1 MMETPYI
8 KPLLAKN
15 RPIWIM
21 GVHDVLS
28 AKIAERAG
36 FDAVGV
42 QSLQMGFVNGQPD
55 TGVIT
60 PTELLDTVRKIRR
73 SISLPIMVDFEQ
85 GFGDVYAAV
94 YWLHEFER
102 AGAAALHID
111 DCGMI
116 YKCVFCP
123 PHVPELESCESTA
136 EKIRALV
143 GERYNSN
150 FMIFGRASSFACTK
164 FHTDKERREDWV
176 RRSRAYKAAG
186 SDAIFAIAPSLEHAS
201 FFRSQIEVP
210 MVIIRTLGT
219 QLKNQEDR
227 LEYDNRLME
236 ASVDDLF
243 QLGYQLQCEPS
254 TLLGV
259 AARAMYD
266 AAVRE
271 RKSGRMIDL
280 QDQHGNLYDILNTW
294 MNVPEVIRIRETYC
308 GPNKSG
314 GRDDQ

>member
-1 MMETPYI
+1 MPHTPYL
-8 KPLLAKN
+8 KPLLELN

-28 AKIAERAG
+28 AKIAEQAG

-60 PTELLDTVRKIRR
+60 PTEMLDTVRKIRR

-85 GFGDVYAAV
+85 GFGDVYAV
-94 YWLHEFER
+94 VHWLHEFER

-123 PHVPELESCESTA
+123 PHVPRLESVESTC

-143 GERYNSN
+143 GERYDDN
-150 FMIFGRASSFACTK
+150 FMIFGRASSFACTQ
-164 FHTDKERREDWV
+164 FTNDQQRRDDWV
-176 RRSRAYKAAG
+176 RRSLAYKAAG
-186 SDAIFAIAPSLEHAS
+186 SDAIFAIAPSLDHAQ
-201 FFRSQIEVP
+201 FFRQQIEGP

-219 QLKNQEDR
+219 QMKTKEDR

-243 QLGYQLQCEPS
+243 KLGYQLQCEPT

-259 AARAMYD
+259 AANAMLN
-266 AAVRE
+266 AARRE
-271 RKSGRMIDL
+271 RLSGRMIDL
-280 QDQHGNLYDILNTW
+280 QDEHGNLYDLLNTW
-294 MNVPEVIRIRETYC
+294 MNVPEVIRIRKTYC
-308 GPNKSG
+308 DPA
-314 GRDDQ
+314 Q

>member
-1 MMETPYI
+1 MTPIPYF
-8 KPLLAKN
+8 KPLLQDN

-28 AKIAERAG
+28 AKIAEKAG
-36 FDAVGV
+36 YDAVGV
-42 QSLQMGFVNGQPD
+42 QSLQMAFVNGQPD

-60 PTELLDTVRKIRR
+60 PAEMLDTVRKIRR
-73 SISLPIMVDFEQ
+73 SISLPIMIDFEQ

-111 DCGMI
+111 DCGSL

-123 PHVPELESCESTA
+123 PHVPELETMESTS

-143 GERYNSN
+143 GERHSDE
-150 FMIFGRASSFACTK
+150 FMIFGRASSFACSK
-164 FHTDKERREDWV
+164 FTTDEERRADWV
-176 RRSRAYKAAG
+176 QRSQAYKRAG
-186 SDAIFAIAPSLEHAS
+186 SDAIFAIAPSLDHAA
-201 FFRSQIEVP
+201 FFRSQIEGP

-219 QLKNQEDR
+219 QMKQKEDR
-227 LEYDNRLME
+227 LEYDDRLME

-243 QLGYQLQCEPS
+243 RLGYQLQCEPS

-259 AARAMYD
+259 AANAMFK

-271 RKSGRMIDL
+271 RASGRMIDL
-280 QDQHGNLYDILNTW
+280 QAEHGNLYDILNTW

-308 GPNKSG
+308 DK
-314 GRDDQ
+314 

>member
-1 MMETPYI
+1 MTSTPYFT
-8 KPLLAKN
+8 PLLQEN

-28 AKIAERAG
+28 AKIAEKAG

-42 QSLQMGFVNGQPD
+42 QSLQMAFVNGQPD

-111 DCGMI
+111 DCGSI

-123 PHVPELESCESTA
+123 PHVPELESMESTS

-143 GERYNSN
+143 GERYNRE
-150 FMIFGRASSFACTK
+150 FMIFGRASSYACTK
-164 FHTDKERREDWV
+164 FKSEEERRADWV
-176 RRSRAYKAAG
+176 RRSQAYKRAG
-186 SDAIFAIAPSLEHAS
+186 SDAIFAIAPSLDHAE
-201 FFRSQIEVP
+201 FFRSQIEGP

-219 QLKNQEDR
+219 QLQHKADR
-227 LEYDNRLME
+227 LQYDNRLIE
-236 ASVDDLF
+236 ASVDDLYR
-243 QLGYQLQCEPS
+243 LGYQLQCEPS

-259 AARAMYD
+259 AANAMLQ

-271 RKSGRMIDL
+271 RASGRMIDL
-280 QDQHGNLYDILNTW
+280 ADQHGNLYDILNTW
-294 MNVPEVIRIRETYC
+294 MNVPEVIRIRQTYC
-308 GPNKSG
+308 DK
-314 GRDDQ
+314 

>member
-1 MMETPYI
+1 MHETPYI
-8 KPLLAKN
+8 KPLLKVN

-28 AKIAERAG
+28 AMIAEKAG

-60 PTELLDTVRKIRR
+60 PSELLETVRKIRR
-73 SISLPIMVDFEQ
+73 SVRLPIMVDFEQ

-111 DCGMI
+111 DCGLI

-123 PHVPELESCESTA
+123 PHVPELESMESTC

-143 GERYNSN
+143 GERYNEN
-150 FMIFGRASSFACTK
+150 FMIFGRASSYACTK
-164 FHTDKERREDWV
+164 FQDEESRRADWV
-176 RRSRAYKAAG
+176 RRSQAYKRAG
-186 SDAIFAIAPSLEHAS
+186 ADAIFAIAPSLDHAS
-201 FFRSQIEVP
+201 FFRKQIEGP

-219 QLKNQEDR
+219 QMKEKENR
-227 LEYDNRLME
+227 LEYDNRLMQ

-254 TLLGV
+254 TMLGV
-259 AARAMYD
+259 AANAMLK
-266 AAVRE
+266 AAIRE
-271 RKSGRMIDL
+271 RESGRMIDL
-280 QDQHGNLYDILNTW
+280 EGEHGNLYDILNTW
-294 MNVPEVIRIRETYC
+294 MNVPEVIRIRQTYC
-308 GPNKSG
+308 DK
-314 GRDDQ
+314 R

>member
-1 MMETPYI
+1 MISTPYFQ
-8 KPLLAKN
+8 PLLREN

-28 AKIAERAG
+28 AKIAEKAG

-42 QSLQMGFVNGQPD
+42 QSLQMAFVNGQPD

-60 PTELLDTVRKIRR
+60 PAELLDTVRKIRR

-102 AGAAALHID
+102 AGAAVLHID
-111 DCGMI
+111 DCGSI

-123 PHVPELESCESTA
+123 PHVPELESMESTC

-143 GERYNSN
+143 GERYSSQ
-150 FMIFGRASSFACTK
+150 FMIFGRASSYACTK
-164 FHTDKERREDWV
+164 FQNDNERRADWV
-176 RRSRAYKAAG
+176 RRSQAYKRAG
-186 SDAIFAIAPSLEHAS
+186 SDAIFAIAPSLEHAE
-201 FFRSQIEVP
+201 FFRSQIDGP

-219 QLKNQEDR
+219 ELKQKSDR

-243 QLGYQLQCEPS
+243 RLGYQLQCEPS

-259 AARAMYD
+259 AANAMFQ

-271 RKSGRMIDL
+271 RASGRMIDL
-280 QDQHGNLYDILNTW
+280 ANEHGNLYDILNTW
-294 MNVPEVIRIRETYC
+294 MNVPEVIRIRQKYC
-308 GPNKSG
+308 DK
-314 GRDDQ
+314 

>member
-1 MMETPYI
+1 MDTPYI
-8 KPLLAKN
+8 KPLLKEN

-36 FDAVGV
+36 YDAVGV

-55 TGVIT
+55 TGVIP
-60 PTELLDTVRKIRR
+60 PTELLETVRKIRR
-73 SISLPIMVDFEQ
+73 SISLPIMIDFEQ

-94 YWLHEFER
+94 HWLHEFER

-111 DCGMI
+111 DCGML

-123 PHVPELESCESTA
+123 PHVPVLETQQSTA

-143 GERYNSN
+143 GERFNDD
-150 FMIFGRASSFACTK
+150 FMIFGRASSFACTA
-164 FHTDKERREDWV
+164 FSNDDQRRADWV
-176 RRSRAYKAAG
+176 RRSQAYKEAG
-186 SDAIFAIAPSLEHAS
+186 SDAIFAIAPSLEHAQ
-201 FFRSQIEVP
+201 FFRSQIEGP

-219 QLKNQEDR
+219 TMKQKEDR

-243 QLGYQLQCEPS
+243 ELGYQLQCEPS

-259 AARAMYD
+259 AANAMMK

-271 RKSGRMIDL
+271 RESGRMIDL
-280 QDQHGNLYDILNTW
+280 EEEHGNLYDILNTW
-294 MNVPEVIRIRETYC
+294 MNVPEVLRIRQTYC
-308 GPNKSG
+308 EKN
-314 GRDDQ
+314 

>member
-1 MMETPYI
+1 MISTPYFQ
-8 KPLLAKN
+8 PLLREN

-28 AKIAERAG
+28 AKIAEKAG

-42 QSLQMGFVNGQPD
+42 QSLQMAFVNGQPD
-55 TGVIT
+55 TGVIA

-111 DCGMI
+111 DCGSI

-123 PHVPELESCESTA
+123 PHVPELETMESTC

-143 GERYNSN
+143 GERYSSQ
-150 FMIFGRASSFACTK
+150 FMIFGRASSYACTK
-164 FHTDKERREDWV
+164 FQNDSERRADWV
-176 RRSRAYKAAG
+176 RRSQAYKRAG
-186 SDAIFAIAPSLEHAS
+186 SDAIFAIAPSLEHAE
-201 FFRSQIEVP
+201 FFRSQIDGP

-219 QLKNQEDR
+219 ELKQKSDR

-259 AARAMYD
+259 AANAMFQ

-271 RKSGRMIDL
+271 RASGRMIDL
-280 QDQHGNLYDILNTW
+280 ANEHGNLYDILNTW
-294 MNVPEVIRIRETYC
+294 MNVPEVIRIRQKYC
-308 GPNKSG
+308 DK
-314 GRDDQ
+314 

>member
-1 MMETPYI
+1 MLTVPYI
-8 KPLLAKN
+8 KPLLQQN

-28 AKIAERAG
+28 AKIAEKAG

-123 PHVPELESCESTA
+123 PHVPELESMERTA

-143 GERYNSN
+143 GERFNED

-164 FHTDKERREDWV
+164 FHTDEARREDWV
-176 RRSRAYKAAG
+176 RRSLAYKAAG
-186 SDAIFAIAPSLEHAS
+186 SDAIFAIAPSLEHAQ
-201 FFRSQIEVP
+201 FFRKHIEGP

-219 QLKNQEDR
+219 QMKKKEDR

-243 QLGYQLQCEPS
+243 DLGYQLQCEPS

-259 AARAMYD
+259 AANAMMK
-266 AAVRE
+266 AAERE
-271 RKSGRMIDL
+271 RRSGRMIDL
-280 QDQHGNLYDILNTW
+280 QEEHGNLYDILNTW
-294 MNVPEVIRIRETYC
+294 MNVPEVNRIRKTYC
-308 GPNKSG
+308 DPN
-314 GRDDQ
+314 

>member
-1 MMETPYI
+1 MMTTPNFT
-8 KPLLAKN
+8 PLLREN

-21 GVHDVLS
+21 GVHDALS
-28 AKIAERAG
+28 AKIAEKAG

-42 QSLQMGFVNGQPD
+42 QSLQMAFVNGQPD

-60 PTELLDTVRKIRR
+60 PSELLDTVRKIRR

-111 DCGMI
+111 DCGSI

-123 PHVPELESCESTA
+123 PHVPELESMESTS
-136 EKIRALV
+136 EKIRALA
-143 GERYNSN
+143 GERYNRE
-150 FMIFGRASSFACTK
+150 FMIFGRASSYACTK
-164 FHTDKERREDWV
+164 FKREEERRADWV
-176 RRSRAYKAAG
+176 RRSQAYKRAG
-186 SDAIFAIAPSLEHAS
+186 SDAIFAIAPSLDHAE
-201 FFRSQIEVP
+201 FFRSQIEGP

-219 QLKNQEDR
+219 QLQQKADR
-227 LEYDNRLME
+227 LQYDNRLME
-236 ASVDDLF
+236 ASVDDLYR
-243 QLGYQLQCEPS
+243 LGYQLQCEPS

-259 AARAMYD
+259 AANAMLQ

-271 RKSGRMIDL
+271 RASGRMIDL
-280 QDQHGNLYDILNTW
+280 ADQHGNLYDILNTW
-294 MNVPEVIRIRETYC
+294 MNVPEVIRIRQTYC
-308 GPNKSG
+308 DK
-314 GRDDQ
+314 

>member
-1 MMETPYI
+1 MLDTPYI
-8 KPLLAKN
+8 KPLLKEN

-28 AKIAERAG
+28 AKIAEKAG
-36 FDAVGV
+36 YDAVGV

-55 TGVIT
+55 TGVIP

-73 SISLPIMVDFEQ
+73 SIDLPIMIDFEQ

-94 YWLHEFER
+94 HWLHEFER
-102 AGAAALHID
+102 AGASALHID
-111 DCGMI
+111 DCGML

-123 PHVPELESCESTA
+123 PHVPTLETMESTA

-143 GERYNSN
+143 GERFNED
-150 FMIFGRASSFACTK
+150 FMIFGRASSYACTA
-164 FHTDKERREDWV
+164 FQSEDERRADWV
-176 RRSRAYKAAG
+176 RRSLAYKEAG
-186 SDAIFAIAPSLEHAS
+186 SDAIFAIAPSIEHAEY
-201 FFRSQIEVP
+201 FRSQIEGP

-219 QLKNQEDR
+219 TMKKKEDR

-243 QLGYQLQCEPS
+243 KLGYQLQCEPS

-259 AARAMYD
+259 AANTMMK
-266 AAVRE
+266 AALRE

-280 QDQHGNLYDILNTW
+280 EEEHGNLYDILNNW
-294 MNVPEVIRIRETYC
+294 MNVPEVLRIRETYC
-308 GPNKSG
+308 D
-314 GRDDQ
+314 R

>member
-1 MMETPYI
+1 MLDPPYI
-8 KPLLAKN
+8 KPLLKEN

-28 AKIAERAG
+28 AKIAEKAG
-36 FDAVGV
+36 YDAVGV

-55 TGVIT
+55 TGVIP

-73 SISLPIMVDFEQ
+73 SINLPIMIDFEQ

-94 YWLHEFER
+94 HWLHEFER

-111 DCGMI
+111 DCGML

-123 PHVPELESCESTA
+123 PHVPTLETMESTA

-143 GERYNSN
+143 GERFNEN

-164 FHTDKERREDWV
+164 FTTDGERRDDWV
-176 RRSRAYKAAG
+176 RRSQEYKRAG
-186 SDAIFAIAPSLEHAS
+186 SDAIFAIAPSIEHAE
-201 FFRSQIEVP
+201 FFRSQVDGP

-219 QLKNQEDR
+219 QMKQKEDR

-243 QLGYQLQCEPS
+243 KLGYQLQCEPS

-259 AARAMYD
+259 AAGAMMK
-266 AAVRE
+266 AALRE

-280 QDQHGNLYDILNTW
+280 EDEHGNLYDILNTW
-294 MNVPEVIRIRETYC
+294 MNVPEVLRIRETYC
-308 GPNKSG
+308 DK
-314 GRDDQ
+314 R

>member
-1 MMETPYI
+1 MFDTPYL
-8 KPLLAKN
+8 KPLLEED

-28 AKIAERAG
+28 AKIAEKAG
-36 FDAVGV
+36 YDAVGV

-55 TGVIT
+55 TGVIP

-73 SISLPIMVDFEQ
+73 SISLPIMIDFEQ

-94 YWLHEFER
+94 HWLHEFER
-102 AGAAALHID
+102 AGASALHID
-111 DCGMI
+111 DCGML

-123 PHVPELESCESTA
+123 PHVPTLETMESTA

-143 GERYNSN
+143 GERFSED
-150 FMIFGRASSFACTK
+150 FMIFGRASSFACTAFK
-164 FHTDKERREDWV
+164 SDQERREDWV
-176 RRSRAYKAAG
+176 RRSQAYKEAG
-186 SDAIFAIAPSLEHAS
+186 SDAIFAIAPSIEHAE
-201 FFRSQIEVP
+201 FFRGQIEGP

-219 QLKNQEDR
+219 AMKKKEDR

-243 QLGYQLQCEPS
+243 KLGYQIQCEPS

-259 AARAMYD
+259 AANAMMK
-266 AAVRE
+266 AALRE
-271 RKSGRMIDL
+271 RESGRMIDL
-280 QDQHGNLYDILNTW
+280 EEEHGNLYDILNAW
-294 MNVPEVIRIRETYC
+294 MNVPEVLRIRETYC
-308 GPNKSG
+308 DK
-314 GRDDQ
+314 

>member
-1 MMETPYI
+1 MAVLDTPYI
-8 KPLLAKN
+8 KPLLREN

-28 AKIAERAG
+28 AKIAEKAG

-94 YWLHEFER
+94 HWLHEFER
-102 AGAAALHID
+102 AGAAAIHID

-123 PHVPELESCESTA
+123 PHVPELESMESTC

-143 GERYNSN
+143 GERFSDQ

-164 FHTDKERREDWV
+164 FHSDEERRADWV
-176 RRSRAYKAAG
+176 RRSQAYKMAG

-201 FFRSQIEVP
+201 FFRSQVDGP

-219 QLKNQEDR
+219 QMKQKEDR
-227 LEYDNRLME
+227 LEYDNRFME

-243 QLGYQLQCEPS
+243 KLGYQLQCEPS

-259 AARAMYD
+259 AANAMLK
-266 AAVRE
+266 AALRE
-271 RKSGRMIDL
+271 RESGRMIEL
-280 QDQHGNLYDILNTW
+280 EQEHGNLYDILQTW
-294 MNVPEVIRIRETYC
+294 MNVPEVIRIRQTYC
-308 GPNKSG
+308 DKK
-314 GRDDQ
+314 

>member
-1 MMETPYI
+1 MTATPYF
-8 KPLLAKN
+8 KPLLLEN

-28 AKIAERAG
+28 AKIAEKAG

-42 QSLQMGFVNGQPD
+42 QSLQMAFVNGQPD

-85 GFGDVYAAV
+85 GFGDVYASV

-111 DCGMI
+111 DCGSI

-123 PHVPELESCESTA
+123 PHVPELESMESTC

-143 GERYNSN
+143 GERYSSD
-150 FMIFGRASSFACTK
+150 FMIFGRASSYACTK
-164 FHTDKERREDWV
+164 LKNENERRADWV
-176 RRSRAYKAAG
+176 RRSRAYKRAG
-186 SDAIFAIAPSLEHAS
+186 SDAIFAIAPSLEHAE
-201 FFRSQIEVP
+201 FFRSQIDGP

-219 QLKNQEDR
+219 ELKQKSER

-259 AARAMYD
+259 AANAMFQ

-271 RKSGRMIDL
+271 RASGRMIEL
-280 QDQHGNLYDILNTW
+280 ANEHGNLYDILNTW
-294 MNVPEVIRIRETYC
+294 MNVPEVIRIRQKYC
-308 GPNKSG
+308 DK
-314 GRDDQ
+314 

>member
-1 MMETPYI
+1 MMNTPYL
-8 KPLLAKN
+8 KPLLATD

-111 DCGMI
+111 DCGLI

-123 PHVPELESCESTA
+123 PHVPELESMESTC

-143 GERYNSN
+143 GERYNSD
-150 FMIFGRASSFACTK
+150 FMIFGRASSYACTK
-164 FHTDKERREDWV
+164 FHIEDERRADWV
-176 RRSRAYKAAG
+176 RRSQAYKKAG
-186 SDAIFAIAPSLEHAS
+186 SDAIFAIAPSLDHAEY
-201 FFRSQIEVP
+201 FRTQIEGP

-219 QLKNQEDR
+219 QLKEPENR
-227 LEYDNRLME
+227 LQYDNRLME

-243 QLGYQLQCEPS
+243 RLGYQIQCEPS

-259 AARAMYD
+259 AANAMLN
-266 AAVRE
+266 AALRE

-294 MNVPEVIRIRETYC
+294 MNVPEVLRIREKYC
-308 GPNKSG
+308 DRK
-314 GRDDQ
+314 

>member
-1 MMETPYI
+1 MTPETPYI
-8 KPLLAKN
+8 KPLLKQN
-15 RPIWIM
+15 RPLWIM

-36 FDAVGV
+36 YDAVGV
-42 QSLQMGFVNGQPD
+42 QSLQMAFVNGQPD

-60 PTELLDTVRKIRR
+60 PAELLDTVRKIRR

-85 GFGDVYAAV
+85 GFGDAYAAV

-123 PHVPELESCESTA
+123 PHVPELESMESTC

-143 GERYNSN
+143 GERYNEN

-164 FHTDKERREDWV
+164 FQSDEQRRADWV
-176 RRSRAYKAAG
+176 RRSQAYKQAG
-186 SDAIFAIAPSLEHAS
+186 SDAIFAIAPSLAHAR
-201 FFRSQIEVP
+201 FFRSQIEGP

-219 QLKNQEDR
+219 QMEQKEDR
-227 LEYDNRLME
+227 LEYDNRLMQ
-236 ASVDDLF
+236 ASVAELF
-243 QLGYQLQCEPS
+243 ELGYQIQCEPS

-259 AARAMYD
+259 AASAMMK
-266 AAVRE
+266 AALRE
-271 RKSGRMIDL
+271 RESGRMIDL
-280 QDQHGNLYDILNTW
+280 QDEHGNLYDILNTW
-294 MNVPEVIRIRETYC
+294 MNVPEVIRIREKYC
-308 GPNKSG
+308 GHH
-314 GRDDQ
+314 Q

>member
-1 MMETPYI
+1 MKSSLDTPYI
-8 KPLLAKN
+8 KPLLAQN
-15 RPIWIM
+15 RPIWVM

-28 AKIAERAG
+28 AKIAEKAG

-73 SISLPIMVDFEQ
+73 SVSLPIMVDFEQ

-111 DCGMI
+111 DCGLI

-123 PHVPELESCESTA
+123 PHVPELETMESTA

-143 GERYNSN
+143 GERYDEN
-150 FMIFGRASSFACTK
+150 FMIFGRASSYACTK
-164 FHTDKERREDWV
+164 FHSEEERRADWV
-176 RRSRAYKAAG
+176 KRSQAYKAAG
-186 SDAIFAIAPSLEHAS
+186 SDAIFAIAPSIEHAR
-201 FFRSQIEVP
+201 FFRQQIDGP

-219 QLKNQEDR
+219 QLKKSEDR
-227 LEYDNRLME
+227 LQYDNRLME

-243 QLGYQLQCEPS
+243 KLGYQIQCEPS

-259 AARAMYD
+259 AANAMLK
-266 AAVRE
+266 AARRE
-271 RKSGRMIDL
+271 RESGRMIDL
-280 QDQHGNLYDILNTW
+280 EEEHGNLYDILNTW
-294 MNVPEVIRIRETYC
+294 MNVPEVIRIRQTYC
-308 GPNKSG
+308 DRK
-314 GRDDQ
+314 

>member
-1 MMETPYI
+1 MLATPYI
-8 KPLLAKN
+8 KPLLQEN
-15 RPIWIM
+15 HSIWIM

-28 AKIAERAG
+28 AKIAEKAG

-60 PTELLDTVRKIRR
+60 PMELLDTVRKIRR

-94 YWLHEFER
+94 HWLHEFER

-123 PHVPELESCESTA
+123 PHVPELETMESTC

-143 GERYNSN
+143 GERYSDE
-150 FMIFGRASSFACTK
+150 FMIFGRASSYACTK
-164 FHTDKERREDWV
+164 FHSEDERRADWIC
-176 RRSRAYKAAG
+176 RSQAYKKAG
-186 SDAIFAIAPSLEHAS
+186 SDAIFAIAPSLEHAQ
-201 FFRSQIEVP
+201 FFRTQIDGP

-219 QLKNQEDR
+219 RMPKKEER

-243 QLGYQLQCEPS
+243 KLGYQLQCEPS

-259 AARAMYD
+259 AANAMME
-266 AAVRE
+266 AALRE

-280 QDQHGNLYDILNTW
+280 EQQHGNLYDILNTW
-294 MNVPEVIRIRETYC
+294 MNVPEVNRIRQKYC
-308 GPNKSG
+308 EKK
-314 GRDDQ
+314 

>member
-1 MMETPYI
+1 MISTPYF
-8 KPLLAKN
+8 KPLLSEN

-28 AKIAERAG
+28 AKIAEKAG

-42 QSLQMGFVNGQPD
+42 QSLQMAFVNGQPD
-55 TGVIT
+55 TGVIS
-60 PTELLDTVRKIRR
+60 PAELLETVRKIRR
-73 SISLPIMVDFEQ
+73 SISLPIMIDFEQ

-102 AGAAALHID
+102 AGAAALHLD
-111 DCGMI
+111 DCGSV

-123 PHVPELESCESTA
+123 PHVPELETMESTS

-143 GERYNSN
+143 GERYNSE
-150 FMIFGRASSFACTK
+150 FMIFGRASSYACTK
-164 FHTDKERREDWV
+164 FQSEDERRADWV
-176 RRSRAYKAAG
+176 RRSHAYKQAG
-186 SDAIFAIAPSLEHAS
+186 SDAIFAIAPSLEHAEY
-201 FFRSQIEVP
+201 FRSQIEGP

-219 QLKNQEDR
+219 QLKQKADR

-243 QLGYQLQCEPS
+243 RLGYQLQCEPS

-259 AARAMYD
+259 AANAMFQ

-271 RKSGRMIDL
+271 RASGKMIDL
-280 QDQHGNLYDILNTW
+280 AGQHGNLYDILNTW
-294 MNVPEVIRIRETYC
+294 MNVPEVIRIRQKYC
-308 GPNKSG
+308 DK
-314 GRDDQ
+314 

>member
-1 MMETPYI
+1 MPDIPYI
-8 KPLLAKN
+8 KPLLKQN

-28 AKIAERAG
+28 AKIAEKAG

-42 QSLQMGFVNGQPD
+42 QSLQMAFVNGQPD
-55 TGVIT
+55 TGVIS
-60 PTELLDTVRKIRR
+60 PNELLETVRKIRR

-123 PHVPELESCESTA
+123 PHVPELESMASTS

-143 GERYNSN
+143 GERYKDD

-164 FHTDKERREDWV
+164 FRSDQERRDDWV
-176 RRSRAYKAAG
+176 RRSRAYKEAG
-186 SDAIFAIAPSLEHAS
+186 SDAIFAIAPSLEHAE
-201 FFRSQIEVP
+201 FFRSQTDGP

-219 QLKNQEDR
+219 QMKQKEDR
-227 LEYDNRLME
+227 LEYDNRLMQ

-243 QLGYQLQCEPS
+243 RLGYQIQCEPS

-259 AARAMYD
+259 AANAMLK
-266 AAVRE
+266 AAKRE
-271 RKSGRMIDL
+271 RESGRMIDL
-280 QDQHGNLYDILNTW
+280 EAEHGNLYDILNTW
-294 MNVPEVIRIRETYC
+294 MNVPEVIRIRQTYC
-308 GPNKSG
+308 EN
-314 GRDDQ
+314 R

>member
-1 MMETPYI
+1 VSPETPYI
-8 KPLLAKN
+8 KPLLKQN
-15 RPIWIM
+15 RPVWIM

-36 FDAVGV
+36 YDAVGI
-42 QSLQMGFVNGQPD
+42 QSLQMAFVNGQPD

-60 PTELLDTVRKIRR
+60 ATELLDSVRKIRR

-85 GFGDVYAAV
+85 GFGDAYAAV

-123 PHVPELESCESTA
+123 PHVPELESMESTC

-143 GERYNSN
+143 GERYNEN

-164 FHTDKERREDWV
+164 FHTDEERRADWV
-176 RRSRAYKAAG
+176 RRSQAYKRAG
-186 SDAIFAIAPSLEHAS
+186 SDAIFAIAPSLEHAQ
-201 FFRSQIEVP
+201 FFRSQIEGP

-219 QLKNQEDR
+219 QMKRKEDR
-227 LEYDNRLME
+227 LEYDNRLMQ
-236 ASVDDLF
+236 ASVAELF
-243 QLGYQLQCEPS
+243 ELGYQLQCEPS

-259 AARAMYD
+259 AANAMMK
-266 AAVRE
+266 AAQRE
-271 RKSGRMIDL
+271 RESGRMIDL
-280 QDQHGNLYDILNTW
+280 EEEHGNLYDILNTW
-294 MNVPEVIRIRETYC
+294 MNVPEVIRIRQTYC
-308 GPNKSG
+308 GKHS
-314 GRDDQ
+314 

>member
-1 MMETPYI
+1 MNSTPYFT
-8 KPLLAKN
+8 PLLQEN

-28 AKIAERAG
+28 AKIAEKAG

-42 QSLQMGFVNGQPD
+42 QSLQMAFVNGQPD

-111 DCGMI
+111 DCGSI

-123 PHVPELESCESTA
+123 PHVPELESMESTS

-143 GERYNSN
+143 GERYNRE
-150 FMIFGRASSFACTK
+150 FMIFGRASSYACTK
-164 FHTDKERREDWV
+164 FKSEEERRADWV
-176 RRSRAYKAAG
+176 RRSQAYKRAG
-186 SDAIFAIAPSLEHAS
+186 SDAIFAIAPSLDHAE
-201 FFRSQIEVP
+201 FFRSQIDGP

-219 QLKNQEDR
+219 QLQQKADR
-227 LEYDNRLME
+227 LQYDNRLME
-236 ASVDDLF
+236 ATVDDLYR
-243 QLGYQLQCEPS
+243 LGYQLQCEPS

-259 AARAMYD
+259 AANAMLQ

-271 RKSGRMIDL
+271 RASGRMIDVA
-280 QDQHGNLYDILNTW
+280 DQHGNLYDILNTW
-294 MNVPEVIRIRETYC
+294 MNVPEVIRIRQTYC
-308 GPNKSG
+308 DK
-314 GRDDQ
+314 

>member
-1 MMETPYI
+1 MLDTPYI
-8 KPLLAKN
+8 KPLLNQN

-42 QSLQMGFVNGQPD
+42 QSLQMAFVNGQPD
-55 TGVIT
+55 TGVIS

-73 SISLPIMVDFEQ
+73 SINLPIMVDFEQ

-123 PHVPELESCESTA
+123 PHVPELETMESTC

-143 GERYNSN
+143 GERFNEQ
-150 FMIFGRASSFACTK
+150 FMIFGRASSYACTK
-164 FHTDKERREDWV
+164 FHSEEERRADWV
-176 RRSRAYKAAG
+176 RRSQAYKKAG
-186 SDAIFAIAPSLEHAS
+186 ADAIFAIAPSLDHAQ
-201 FFRSQIEVP
+201 FFRSQIDGP

-219 QLKNQEDR
+219 QLPANNNHR
-227 LEYDNRLME
+227 LEYDRRLME
-236 ASVDDLF
+236 ASVEDLF
-243 QLGYQLQCEPS
+243 KLGYQLQCEPS

-259 AARAMYD
+259 AANAMME
-266 AAVRE
+266 AALRE

-280 QDQHGNLYDILNTW
+280 EPQHGNLYDILNTW
-294 MNVPEVIRIRETYC
+294 MNVPEVLRIRQTYC
-308 GPNKSG
+308 DRK
-314 GRDDQ
+314 